1 MSSGGPPRSCCSNH
15 RCGGSRPRDSLAL
28 PALELAGQR
37 VGLPHPGPTAPLLA
51 KITSDE
57 ETVRIEPATRDRS
70 AAQVPHDRFRH
81 RNAASGTSASATFQS
96 SGPGGSRLCVGGP
109 AQPRGRARHPVVG
122 HAVAQRPTE
131 PAGRAHRPVEEAGI
145 GQRQPRARPQRHTPA
160 RTRRQGTA
168 ARDATEPVIATSG
181 DPTPVR
187 RSQAGLCP
195 GDPKIRCVTITELVA
210 TERKR
215 RRHSIG
221 SAGDNHWR
229 AVNSLR
235 RLLMF

>member
-131 PAGRAHRPVEEAGI
+131 PAGRAHRPVEEGRYRSEATTCAASAPHACANTKAGH
-145 GQRQPRARPQRHTPA
+145 R
-160 RTRRQGTA
+160 RTRCNRTGNRHERGPHTCP
-168 ARDATEPVIATSG
+168 TEPSG
-181 DPTPVR
+181 SLPR
-187 RSQAGLCP
+187 RSEDPLCH
-195 GDPKIRCVTITELVA
+195 DHRISR
-210 TERKR
+210 
-215 RRHSIG
+215 
-221 SAGDNHWR
+221 DR
-229 AVNSLR
+229 AKAAAA
-235 RLLMF
+235 